1 MLPSILKKKGCD
13 ASNIFDE
20 EANRN
25 EKDFSDDE
33 AERDFKKGKKLK
45 KRKDREDGE
54 IDSDRDSKQQK
65 FAPKR
70 FKGFRDEG
78 AKIP

>member
-1 MLPSILKKKGCD
+1 LVSKLLKSIETMLPSILKRKGCD

-33 AERDFKKGKKLK
+33 AEREFKKGKKLK
-45 KRKDREDGE
+45 KRIVREDGE
-54 IDSDRDSKQQK
+54 IESDKDTK
-65 FAPKR
+65 
-70 FKGFRDEG
+70 
-78 AKIP
+78 